1 MGSSASVVAF
11 KQIPHLDE
19 LSNIKD
25 SFTPKE
31 IQQLAFN
38 YVSIIDS
45 GQSIPASYE
54 IKYLHKEKAFKT
66 FKDFLIQINQ
76 NFVMLANVNRH
87 AKQIK
92 TIETIKQLSSHVNHV
107 NNFILDYEYG
117 RLEKKEL
124 EAMQQNYDLQAQC
137 LQSLE
142 LFVQPI
148 DNKIKD

>member
-66 FKDFLIQINQ
+66 FKDFNTSKSKFRDDDENIKEDEIISAKKVIQKTEPIEYR
-76 NFVMLANVNRH
+76 MEYTEDEMANSITTATFENTPLPGDKNVD
-87 AKQIK
+87 KLMK
-92 TIETIKQLSSHVNHV
+92 S
-107 NNFILDYEYG
+107 
-117 RLEKKEL
+117 
-124 EAMQQNYDLQAQC
+124 MW
-137 LQSLE
+137 
-142 LFVQPI
+142 
-148 DNKIKD
+148 

>member
-19 LSNIKD
+19 LSSIKD

-45 GQSIPASYE
+45 GKSIPSSYE

-76 NFVMLANVNRH
+76 NFVMLANVNNKCLKIRLYLE
-87 AKQIK
+87 IK
-92 TIETIKQLSSHVNHV
+92 MLIS
-107 NNFILDYEYG
+107 
-117 RLEKKEL
+117 
-124 EAMQQNYDLQAQC
+124 
-137 LQSLE
+137 
-142 LFVQPI
+142 
-148 DNKIKD
+148 